1 MIEALITALK
11 RYVSCDISMINAK
24 LTSFSDHINKTV
36 SSLNHHK
43 DKHLKSLQDNISF
56 LQKELL
62 MKNEIIKSLTETQT
76 VVLDTVSTSQRMLTA
91 NKNTSDAPETPTNTT
106 YLSYSLSSAAIT
118 TATITSAV
126 PAATGR

>member
-1 MIEALITALK
+1 
-11 RYVSCDISMINAK
+11 
-24 LTSFSDHINKTV
+24 
-36 SSLNHHK
+36 
-43 DKHLKSLQDNISF
+43 
-56 LQKELL
+56 

-126 PAATGR
+126 PTATATTAKTTTATT